1 MRSGTNTRPL
11 IASAVLGA
19 ALVSAAGC
27 GADELDSPTAA
38 KLRAVGNMYLD
49 HAVAKNGAG
58 PSAEAQFKAYVR
70 GKPDQVLQPVG
81 IDRNDIDGL
90 FRSDRDGEPFVVLYG
105 KKIAGV
111 SGTDAPL
118 VAHEKAGKAGRRLVV
133 FANAKVELAD
143 ESRLKELL
151 AKE

>member
-1 MRSGTNTRPL
+1 MPRSGTHPRSL
-11 IASAVLGA
+11 IAAALLGA
-19 ALVSAAGC
+19 ALVSAPGC

-49 HAVAKNGAG
+49 HAVGKGGAG
-58 PSAEAQFKAYVR
+58 PA
-70 GKPDQVLQPVG
+70 
-81 IDRNDIDGL
+81 DGL

-118 VAHEKAGKAGRRLVV
+118 VAHEKAGKAGRRLVA
-133 FANAKVELAD
+133 FANGKVELAD